1 MATVWLF
8 LINVLIWGSTWI
20 AIKLQV
26 GEVPAL
32 LSVTYR
38 FTIAVILLFI
48 ICWVQ
53 KKPFPKFT
61 LNDHLWMVVQGLFM
75 FCLNIVFFFLA
86 MEYLV
91 SGLVAVVF
99 SSVIIFNT
107 IFSALIFKA
116 RLSRPVIIGAVLG
129 LIGLILVFWQE
140 IMLFDFVASA
150 TELGFCYGLL
160 SAILTSG
167 GNMVSAHLQKKGCSV
182 LHNMAWGML
191 YGLLWT
197 LFLVLVTDVNW
208 VMDWSFSYI
217 LPLLYL
223 AIAGSIVAFWCY
235 LTLLGRLG
243 PSNAAYVMVMTPIVA
258 LIISQI
264 FEGYQWSSYAFIGIF
279 CALLGNV
286 LVLWR
291 R

>member
-167 GNMVSAHLQKKGCSV
+167 GNMVSAHLQKKDVPYYITWPGECF
-182 LHNMAWGML
+182 MG
-191 YGLLWT
+191 YCGLC
-197 LFLVLVTDVNW
+197 
-208 VMDWSFSYI
+208 
-217 LPLLYL
+217 
-223 AIAGSIVAFWCY
+223 FWC
-235 LTLLGRLG
+235 
-243 PSNAAYVMVMTPIVA
+243 
-258 LIISQI
+258 
-264 FEGYQWSSYAFIGIF
+264 W
-279 CALLGNV
+279 
-286 LVLWR
+286 
-291 R
+291 